1 MVEVFAAY
9 LGIAG
14 AIGVLVCTV
23 NLLRPRRLGF
33 SVKAGETYR
42 ELFTNDILEQ
52 PGIDLALADA
62 FDQRRV
68 ENTSVVDTLTRW
80 FAGSLAALVIET
92 LGLALAAAL
101 AS

>member
-1 MVEVFAAY
+1 VGSGPSRPTSVSP
-9 LGIAG
+9 G

-33 SVKAGETYR
+33 SVRAGETYR
-42 ELFTNDILEQ
+42 ELFKHDILEQ

-68 ENTSVVDTLTRW
+68 ENTARRRHADPLVRARRSSSKRLDWRW
-80 FAGSLAALVIET
+80 LPR
-92 LGLALAAAL
+92 
-101 AS
+101 